1 MGSLRRRPS
10 ATWGGW
16 RSIGW
21 LLAGLVVSSALFA
34 TAAQAN
40 FSVGDTVTGSWH
52 PLGSEH
58 AVALPEGRWT
68 IDGLIEQ
75 ASGQGGHF
83 VTAVLTSVQNGILK
97 GLIWVRAADGAQRSG
112 DDRLFRWCN
121 EEDLARRLQTL
132 ETKGPCHGCRWV
144 RGRSTQASDPSLSSF
159 WQQAFHRLRDR
170 SVQIPLGTIVAGYH
184 LSDPDAFVTV
194 EYSFDSKN
202 SDFAEVFSWSESWT
216 EFVTSAF
223 YGQGLPHKA
232 DKPPIPTHSN

>member
-1 MGSLRRRPS
+1 MGSLRRRPD
-10 ATWGGW
+10 ATLGG
-16 RSIGW
+16 RRLIGW
-21 LLAGLVVSSALFA
+21 LLAGLIISPALSA
-34 TAAQAN
+34 TAAQAT
-40 FSVGDTVTGSWH
+40 FPVGDTVTGSWRL
-52 PLGSEH
+52 LGSEH

-68 IDGLIEQ
+68 IDGLVEQ

-97 GLIWVRAADGAQRSG
+97 GLIWVRAADGAQRSN

-121 EEDLARRLQTL
+121 EKGLARRFQTL
-132 ETKGPCHGCRWV
+132 ETKGLGHGCRWV

-170 SVQIPLGTIVAGYH
+170 GVRVPLGTIVAGYH
-184 LSDPDAFVTV
+184 LSAPDIFVTV

-202 SDFAEVFSWSESWT
+202 SDFAAVFSWSESWT

-232 DKPPIPTHSN
+232 DKPPIPPYSQ